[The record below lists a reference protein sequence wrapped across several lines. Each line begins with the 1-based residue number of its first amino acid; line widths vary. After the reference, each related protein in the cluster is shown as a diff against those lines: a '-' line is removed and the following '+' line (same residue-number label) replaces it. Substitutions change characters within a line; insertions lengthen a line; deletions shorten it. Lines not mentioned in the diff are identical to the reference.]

1 MVGFIDPVGT
11 SFQSASADLSE
22 LTIRIISAKMR
33 ISFRTFFLSIA
44 MASPITGQAV
54 ERFAGEL

>member
-1 MVGFIDPVGT
+1 
-11 SFQSASADLSE
+11 
-22 LTIRIISAKMR
+22 MR

-44 MASPITGQAV
+44 MASPITGQAM